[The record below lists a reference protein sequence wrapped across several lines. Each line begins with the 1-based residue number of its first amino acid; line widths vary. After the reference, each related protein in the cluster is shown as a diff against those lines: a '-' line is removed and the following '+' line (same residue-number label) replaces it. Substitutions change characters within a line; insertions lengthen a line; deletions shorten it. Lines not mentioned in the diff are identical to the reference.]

1 MTKLNADLLDDL
13 TIKAFK
19 PEDKPYS
26 RRDGNGLFLLEHPN
40 GSKYFQLRT
49 TLNSKPKL
57 IQLGTYPEL
66 SLSEVR
72 EKRKQVKFEHVDP
85 VIEAKLV

>member
-13 TIKAFK
+13 TINAFK

-40 GSKYFQLRT
+40 RSG
-49 TLNSKPKL
+49 P
-57 IQLGTYPEL
+57 
-66 SLSEVR
+66 
-72 EKRKQVKFEHVDP
+72 
-85 VIEAKLV
+85 